1 MAAANKTID
10 HDEIKRWVESHGGH
24 PATVKSTRSKGD
36 VGMIRID
43 FPGFS
48 GEDSLQAISWD
59 EWFSKF
65 DEQELA
71 FIYQQ
76 GKRTNFNKLVRRDPQ
91 KARPSDRRRGPS
103 RTTRG
108 GRAAATALAA
118 ERSQRATRS
127 KARSASKSSAST
139 NGRGASTRS
148 AAGGERTNGAKR
160 QSARAGQNTPRR
172 GASRGGKSS
181 ARKAE
186 LSELTK
192 AELYEMARSSGVE
205 QRSTMSK
212 SELIR
217 ALERQRR

>member
-10 HDEIKRWVESHGGH
+10 HDEIRRWVESHGGH
-24 PATVKSTRSKGD
+24 PATVKRTRSKAD
-36 VGMIRID
+36 VGLIRID

-48 GEDSLQAISWD
+48 GEDSLQPISWD
-59 EWFSKF
+59 EWFAKF

-76 GKRTNFNKLVRRDPQ
+76 GKRTNFNKLVRRDPE
-91 KARPSDRRRGPS
+91 KVRPSDRRRGPS

-108 GRAAATALAA
+108 GRAAAHALAA
-118 ERSQRATRS
+118 ERSQRAKKS
-127 KARSASKSSAST
+127 KARSASSGST
-139 NGRGASTRS
+139 NGRGASTR
-148 AAGGERTNGAKR
+148 AGRGEASNGAKR
-160 QSARAGQNTPRR
+160 QRARAGKNTPRR
-172 GASRGGKSS
+172 GAPRGGKSVMQ
-181 ARKAE
+181 KAE

-192 AELYEMARSSGVE
+192 AELYELARSSGVE
-205 QRSTMSK
+205 QRSTMNK